1 MTTGANENDVH
12 LRGVDIERDIAVT
25 EWMDLRTVA
34 DGEACPVCGGTLSV
48 FQAIEVGHIFKLGT
62 FYAEPLGVK
71 VLDRNGST
79 APVVMGSYG
88 IGVER
93 NMAASV
99 EANHDEKGIVWPM
112 EIAPFPVIITVIRPD
127 DEAAMTASLALYE
140 SLREAGIDVLL
151 DDRDER
157 PGVKFTDAEL
167 IGIPFRVTIGPRGLA
182 AGIVEVVERRS
193 GESREIPVSEVHDT
207 LVGLINA

>member
-1 MTTGANENDVH
+1 
-12 LRGVDIERDIAVT
+12 
-25 EWMDLRTVA
+25 
-34 DGEACPVCGGTLSV
+34 
-48 FQAIEVGHIFKLGT
+48 
-62 FYAEPLGVK
+62 
-71 VLDRNGST
+71 
-79 APVVMGSYG
+79 
-88 IGVER
+88 
-93 NMAASV
+93 
-99 EANHDEKGIVWPM
+99 
-112 EIAPFPVIITVIRPD
+112 
-127 DEAAMTASLALYE
+127 MTASLALYE

>member
-1 MTTGANENDVH
+1 V
-12 LRGVDIERDIAVT
+12 
-25 EWMDLRTVA
+25 RTVA

-48 FQAIEVGHIFKLGT
+48 FKAIEVGHIFKLGT
-62 FYAEPLGVK
+62 FYAEPLGMK
-71 VLDRNGST
+71 VLDREGHS

-99 EANHDEKGIVWPM
+99 EANHDEKGIVWPL
-112 EIAPFPVIITVIRPD
+112 EIAPFKVIITVIRPD
-127 DEAAMTASLALYE
+127 DEPSMSASIALYD
-140 SLREAGIDVLL
+140 SLREAGVDVLL

-167 IGIPFRVTIGPRGLA
+167 IGIPFRVTVGPRGLA
-182 AGIVEVVERRS
+182 AGVVELVERQS
-193 GESREIPVSEVHDT
+193 GESREVAVEEAHDV
-207 LVGLINA
+207 LAGLIAV